1 MSFKQ
6 ILIAVDDSEFAAR
19 AAEVAIELAKA
30 LKAKI
35 GFVHVFNPSVGP
47 GTMWSVPAD
56 TLMEMSEEE
65 AQRLLG
71 RFQERAASPSK
82 VPEFLESG
90 NPASKIVDVAKSW
103 PADLIVIGSHGRGKI
118 GGLLLGSVSQAVLGH
133 APCPVL
139 VVRAKS

>member
-1 MSFKQ
+1 MRFKQ
-6 ILIAVDDSEFAAR
+6 ILIAVDDSEFAGQ
-19 AAEVAIELAKA
+19 AADLAIELAKP

-35 GFVHVFNPSVGP
+35 GFIHVFNPSVGP

-56 TLMEMSEEE
+56 SLAEMSERE
-65 AQRLLG
+65 AKDLLA
-71 RFQERAASPSK
+71 RFRERAPARSK

-118 GGLLLGSVSQAVLGH
+118 GGLLMGSVSQEVLGH